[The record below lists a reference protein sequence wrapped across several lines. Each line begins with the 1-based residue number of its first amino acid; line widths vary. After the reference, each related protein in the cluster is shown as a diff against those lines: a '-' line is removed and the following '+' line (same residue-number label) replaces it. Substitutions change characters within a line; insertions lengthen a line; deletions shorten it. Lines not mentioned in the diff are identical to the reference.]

1 MEPIDFPFAHRSVV
15 RNIVADVKR
24 LSDESLAADKD
35 IHDIKRASKAL
46 AEKYKNNI
54 TAVAELPAGVEAF
67 AEVPSSRW
75 MSLPASSDCQFNSV
89 SMFFFWQRVTAHRV
103 GLAVSLVKWLTVLSI
118 FPPFQNSAIWILDF
132 DETVTGAIEAIKTQK
147 NLDDAILELK
157 EIAKVWSV
165 FIRFGSMPN
174 GFL

>member
-67 AEVPSSRW
+67 AEVPSSR
-75 MSLPASSDCQFNSV
+75 
-89 SMFFFWQRVTAHRV
+89 
-103 GLAVSLVKWLTVLSI
+103 
-118 FPPFQNSAIWILDF
+118 
-132 DETVTGAIEAIKTQK
+132 
-147 NLDDAILELK
+147 
-157 EIAKVWSV
+157 
-165 FIRFGSMPN
+165 
-174 GFL
+174 